1 MTARVEFADI
11 REDNLTV
18 TDRRLAAIHWARQAL
33 HPGAVVILDAETTG
47 SSGGGVRYWQG
58 RRSEPAEW
66 GAALCRQDDTPT
78 GAMIMSSVSAWW
90 AELESP
96 GRLLPEPAPRRAA
109 RSASMAQS
117 GELRRTAVTD
127 ERIHRPPCE
136 RERPDTTSADDV
148 DPRTGR
154 RTAERAMTQ
163 HAAVVHQMITAT
175 TEMLLISDPAIPAV
189 HAELRYLC
197 DDPFAVQML
206 LSIEQSPA
214 ICWILSRDLLI
225 TGAAMPSGVG
235 DVQVYPTHD
244 GVIIELRSGVY
255 VVALLA
261 YAPDVTEFIARTLA
275 VVPVGAELD
284 RHDTEGELALLL
296 PSATPTKHDRLSA
309 SPSPLENRIRKENPP
324 CA

>member
-1 MTARVEFADI
+1 MTAVD
-11 REDNLTV
+11 DPPTLV
-18 TDRRLAAIHWARQAL
+18 GLA
-33 HPGAVVILDAETTG
+33 
-47 SSGGGVRYWQG
+47 
-58 RRSEPAEW
+58 
-66 GAALCRQDDTPT
+66 PT
-78 GAMIMSSVSAWW
+78 
-90 AELESP
+90 
-96 GRLLPEPAPRRAA
+96 
-109 RSASMAQS
+109 
-117 GELRRTAVTD
+117 
-127 ERIHRPPCE
+127 CE

-197 DDPFAVQML
+197 DDPLAVQML

-261 YAPDVTEFIARTLA
+261 YAPGRRRVYRPDPGRCARRRGTG
-275 VVPVGAELD
+275 PPRHRRGTGATAAGP
-284 RHDTEGELALLL
+284 RL
-296 PSATPTKHDRLSA
+296 PRSM
-309 SPSPLENRIRKENPP
+309 IV
-324 CA
+324 